1 MLDKKQIRAVF
12 LFEFKMGCKAAEA
25 ICNINSHLAQEL
37 LMNIQCSG
45 GSRSF
50 AKETGVLKMRST
62 VASHRKLTTT
72 YWEDH
77 RSWSTCRRTNIN
89 TSKVTH
95 HVKQIG
101 KVKKIHKGEP
111 HVVVV
116 QSAQSCPTLC
126 DPMDCSTPGIPVPHH
141 LPQFAQ
147 THVCWTD
154 DAIQPSHPL
163 SPTSPPALNLFQH
176 QRLFQWVSSL
186 HQVTKVLELQ
196 HQSLQWIF
204 RVDFPSGLTG
214 LISLQSK
221 GLSRVFSSIIQKHQF
236 LSTQPS
242 L

>member
-1 MLDKKQIRAVF
+1 
-12 LFEFKMGCKAAEA
+12 
-25 ICNINSHLAQEL
+25 
-37 LMNIQCSG
+37 
-45 GSRSF
+45 
-50 AKETGVLKMRST
+50 MRST

-163 SPTSPPALNLFQH
+163 PSPSPLTLNLSQN
-176 QRLFQWVSSL
+176 QGLSQWVHSL
-186 HQVTKVLELQ
+186 HLVAKVLELQ
-196 HQSLQWIF
+196 FPHQSFQWLY
-204 RVDFPSGLTG
+204 RVDFLSKWLVWSLVVHGILKSLLPAPQFGS
-214 LISLQSK
+214 ISSLALSLLYGPTFAPIQDYWKNHTFDYMDLCWQSDV
-221 GLSRVFSSIIQKHQF
+221 SAF
-236 LSTQPS
+236 
-242 L
+242 